1 MLVHLKLLRKQR
13 LMKHYA
19 LTRRALSQHGHVMC
33 ANPVNLKHFRKQ
45 RHMKDS
51 AASPHV
57 GGTNQGK
64 RWTVHLG
71 DCLVSKTRP
80 HGTDVAMA
88 APHDLRRM
96 Q

>member
-1 MLVHLKLLRKQR
+1 
-13 LMKHYA
+13 
-19 LTRRALSQHGHVMC
+19 
-33 ANPVNLKHFRKQ
+33 
-45 RHMKDS
+45 MKDS

-96 Q
+96 QWGEIDLPHLQEQYSRCQQELVM